1 MRVRLMVAAVCGL
14 LLAGTAVQAQG
25 FPGGMGGR
33 FPGGGRGRMGG
44 GRGAYGRYRPP
55 VDIPDLGN
63 PVRRYIMQNKD
74 ELKLSDAQ
82 ATRIDSVAKALD
94 ARNDTLVGA
103 VRRAMG
109 WERDSA
115 GAAPR
120 EGGDSAQDLPP
131 TERGGE
137 RPDDIRLRDRLN
149 AVKPQ
154 IKEIRSND
162 DAAWKAATALLQ
174 KDQRKQADKYK
185 SDAEKAHDRARSRWR
200 GPGEGEPGGMG
211 PDF

>member
-1 MRVRLMVAAVCGL
+1 MRVRVMVAAVFGL
-14 LLAGTAVQAQG
+14 LLAGTALEAQG

-33 FPGGGRGRMGG
+33 FPGGGRGRIGE

-63 PVRRYIMQNKD
+63 PVRQYILQNKD
-74 ELKLSDAQ
+74 ELKLTDAQ
-82 ATRIDSVAKALD
+82 AASVDSVARALD

-103 VRRAMG
+103 VRRALG
-109 WERDSA
+109 LERDSA
-115 GAAPR
+115 TAAPR
-120 EGGDSAQDLPP
+120 EGGDSAQALPP

-154 IKEIRSND
+154 IKEIRTND

-174 KDQRKQADKYK
+174 KDQRKQADKFK
-185 SDAEKAHDRARSRWR
+185 SDAEKAHDRARGRWR
-200 GPGEGEPGGMG
+200 GPGGGEPGG
-211 PDF
+211 D